1 MPAKTSATKAPA
13 PARRRAPRRTAK
25 KAVPL
30 RPRLVEDD
38 VLVDHEEHAA
48 RDAHLLDLLDRI
60 SA

>member
-1 MPAKTSATKAPA
+1 MPTKTPAAKPA
-13 PARRRAPRRTAK
+13 SQPRRRAPRRTAQK
-25 KAVPL
+25 PVPL

-38 VLVDHEEHAA
+38 LLVDHAEHAA